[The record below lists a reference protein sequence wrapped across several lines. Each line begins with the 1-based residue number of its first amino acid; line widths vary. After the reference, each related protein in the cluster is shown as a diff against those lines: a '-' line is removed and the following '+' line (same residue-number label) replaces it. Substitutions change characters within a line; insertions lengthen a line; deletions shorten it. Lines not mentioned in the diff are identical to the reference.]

1 MWLVAATVKKVRFD
15 LEQFIVKNIIAG
27 ILFLI
32 LRSLFFKVESSQY
45 FDNVWNAVI
54 GRGTASSADILMYC
68 IGYLFMIDGGTA
80 IVKGTLKKF
89 PGLTQKALNAIS
101 TGSAASKTEK
111 ENTGE
116 IIGIIE
122 RLLILTFILAG
133 NYEAVGFAVAAKSI
147 ARFKELDDKNFAEY
161 YLLGTSVSVGI
172 AVAAGVLLRA
182 IVA

>member
-1 MWLVAATVKKVRFD
+1 MIGSGVVSSTNSLVY
-15 LEQFIVKNIIAG
+15 
-27 ILFLI
+27 
-32 LRSLFFKVESSQY
+32 S
-45 FDNVWNAVI
+45 
-54 GRGTASSADILMYC
+54 
-68 IGYLFMIDGGTA
+68 IGYLFVIDGGTA

-89 PGLTQKALNAIS
+89 PILTKKALKAIGT
-101 TGSAASKTEK
+101 TGVNSKSEN

-133 NYEAVGFAVAAKSI
+133 NYEAVGFSIAAKSI

-172 AVAAGVLLRA
+172 AVAVGIVLRA
-182 IVA
+182 IVG